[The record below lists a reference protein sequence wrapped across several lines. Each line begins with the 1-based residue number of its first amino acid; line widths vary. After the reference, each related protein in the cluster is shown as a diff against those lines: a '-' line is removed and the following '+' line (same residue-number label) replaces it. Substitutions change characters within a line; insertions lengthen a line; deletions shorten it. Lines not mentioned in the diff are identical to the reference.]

1 MYIMYVYIYMLHYI
15 TIRNL
20 TINNSCLVD
29 SNPSDKYQSFG
40 TAIPKIWKNDSY
52 VPVTTNEVGICEG
65 FNWIVCGIIWNI

>member
-1 MYIMYVYIYMLHYI
+1 MYINYVYIYILHYI

-20 TINNSCLVD
+20 TINKSC
-29 SNPSDKYQSFG
+29 QSFG

-52 VPVTTNEVGICEG
+52 VPVTTNEVGICED